1 MHLLWV
7 YSYRGRTL
15 YLYKLWEIVMIN
27 ELREKIG
34 VEFDEEFNIKGFGD
48 IKFILTPE
56 GLLRYER
63 GGYYK
68 DMFHLGMLVVFP
80 EYVIKIPFKPTI
92 GTRYYAPNWDSDNIW
107 VEPWESSGEL
117 WDDIL
122 YKNQLTYRT
131 EEEAKRNLLND
142 YKKVTGKEWEK
153 QS

>member
-1 MHLLWV
+1 
-7 YSYRGRTL
+7 
-15 YLYKLWEIVMIN
+15 MIN

-48 IKFILTPE
+48 IKFVLTPE

-92 GTRYYAPNWDSDNIW
+92 GTRYYAPNWDSENIW

-131 EEEAKRNLLND
+131 EEEAKRNLLED